1 MTYFIEYLETDYP
14 DFTTAAQQQATCEQ
28 CRRYEARIA
37 ELEATLPRSE
47 PRRLLLADVRNEL
60 RSRTATGRKELG
72 LPVIPRPTKGS
83 QKASAGIVA
92 IEINDSLELSNSAQR
107 PLQAVTERILGAVR
121 CSQLGEPL
129 SSSRPSTSSS

>member
-37 ELEATLPRSE
+37 ELEATLARSE
-47 PRRLLLADVRNEL
+47 PKLLLADVRNEL
-60 RSRTATGRKELG
+60 RYRTATARKELG

-107 PLQAVTERILGAVR
+107 PLQALTEGILGTIR
-121 CSQLGEPL
+121 YSQLVAWAVYP
-129 SSSRPSTSSS
+129 R